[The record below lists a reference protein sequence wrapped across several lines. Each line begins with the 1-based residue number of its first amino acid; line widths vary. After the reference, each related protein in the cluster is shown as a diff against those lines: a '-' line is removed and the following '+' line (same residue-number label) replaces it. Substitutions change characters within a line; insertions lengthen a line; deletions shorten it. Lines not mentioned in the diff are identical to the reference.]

1 VYFIQVTLAARL
13 VHELP
18 DTFIQGTF
26 DYEVRTSAKGGTDT
40 LIIE

>member
-1 VYFIQVTLAARL
+1 MTLSARL

-26 DYEVRTSAKGGTDT
+26 DYEVRMSAKGGTNT
-40 LIIE
+40 LIVE